1 MTTPNDELEHREIA
15 ALAAMKKEIGSETD
29 QCGATLFVSHHLE
42 ELGED
47 YWLKHCAATQPEPR
61 QVLDILV
68 LRSNWSDDEGF
79 DILDFSLPGNVTDYV
94 ISVSFDPNGNISGI
108 TMES

>member
-1 MTTPNDELEHREIA
+1 MTASNDDMEHKKSAAIA
-15 ALAAMKKEIGSETD
+15 AIEQAIGTKADEY
-29 QCGATLFVSHHLE
+29 GASLFISHHLQ

-47 YWLKHCAATQPEPR
+47 YWLKHCATTQPEPR

-79 DILDFSLPGNVTDYV
+79 DILDFSLPSNVTDYV
-94 ISVSFDPNGNISGI
+94 ISVRFDHSGNVTEVS
-108 TMES
+108 MES